1 MRIQFIILILITN
14 FVFGQEKVTIDQN
27 VVKYEI
33 KDEFN
38 RFDNTANELKKYKS
52 FDLEIKENSRIKI
65 LNQYSTGFTGHTISF
80 EIDTNLNIIK
90 SNYEYWTDVPEI
102 GTEYKVLDV
111 DLKLNQNP
119 FKKTNGL
126 RGQYEMKVE
135 KIHENGESLEKI
147 TFKGK
152 FKSFKGIEKS
162 SAEYLWAL
170 EQNKVFY
177 GITTENGVYLRTD
190 KMPSLKSDHK
200 ILTEKIKNIKGYKAE
215 QIKAYVVINE
225 NGKIEKEP
233 FRFFGN
239 FEQCNAEIKRQV
251 KKLLIELTEWHPAC
265 VNEKEVKSQIP
276 IVIETESKTTYNN

>member
-1 MRIQFIILILITN
+1 MRIQFIILILFTN
-14 FVFGQEKVTIDQN
+14 FVIGQKKVTIAQN
-27 VVKYEI
+27 VVKYET

-38 RFDNTANELKKYKS
+38 RFDNIANELKKYKS
-52 FDLEIKENSRIKI
+52 FDLEINKNSNIKI

-80 EIDTNLNIIK
+80 EIDNNLNIIE
-90 SNYEYWTDVPEI
+90 SNYKYWTDVPEI
-102 GTEYKVLDV
+102 GTEYKVLDI

-126 RGQYEMKVE
+126 RGQYEMKIE
-135 KIHENGESLEKI
+135 KVNENGESLEEI
-147 TFKGK
+147 IFKGK

-170 EQNKVFY
+170 EQNNIFY
-177 GITTENGVYLRTD
+177 GITNENGVYLRPD

-200 ILTEKIKNIKGYKAE
+200 ILSEKIKKIKGYKPE
-215 QIKAYVVINE
+215 KIKAYVVINE

-239 FEQCNAEIKRQV
+239 FGKWSDETQSKV
-251 KKLLIELTEWHPAC
+251 KKLLIELTEWYPAC
-265 VNEKEVKSQIP
+265 MNEKEVKSQIP
-276 IVIETESKTTYNN
+276 IIIGTE

>member
-1 MRIQFIILILITN
+1 M
-14 FVFGQEKVTIDQN
+14 
-27 VVKYEI
+27 

-38 RFDNTANELKKYKS
+38 RFDNIANELKKYKS
-52 FDLEIKENSRIKI
+52 FNLEFKENSNIKI

-80 EIDTNLNIIK
+80 EIDNNLNIIE
-90 SNYEYWTDVPEI
+90 SNYDYWTDVPEI
-102 GTEYKVLDV
+102 GTKYKVLDV

-119 FKKTNGL
+119 FKKTDGL

-135 KIHENGESLEKI
+135 KVNENGESLKKI

-170 EQNKVFY
+170 EQNKIFY
-177 GITTENGVYLRTD
+177 GITNENGVYLRPD

-200 ILTEKIKNIKGYKAE
+200 VLTEKIKKINGYKPNKIRAFV
-215 QIKAYVVINE
+215 IINE
-225 NGKIEKEP
+225 KGKIENKP
-233 FRFFGN
+233 FRFFGDYGN
-239 FEQCNAEIKRQV
+239 LNDETQKQV
-251 KKLLIELTEWHPAC
+251 KELLIEFTDWYPAC

-276 IVIETESKTTYNN
+276 IVIGIE